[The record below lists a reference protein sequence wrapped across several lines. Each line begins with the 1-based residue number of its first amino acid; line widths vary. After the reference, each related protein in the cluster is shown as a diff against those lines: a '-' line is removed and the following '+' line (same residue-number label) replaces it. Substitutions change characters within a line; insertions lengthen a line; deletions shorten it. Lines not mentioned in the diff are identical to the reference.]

1 MSRISVT
8 RSVGALT
15 LAVALLT
22 TACGGPTLPA
32 LTDPTEI
39 VTAGL
44 GSVETARSVHVE
56 LTASGTIEANLTGQG
71 DGTSVRLDGT
81 SGAADV
87 DFANGKAHATFTAP
101 GFLLSG
107 ELIQI
112 GPTSYFKS
120 NLSGPLFIAQEA
132 TEALPVDPTDPMGL
146 LDDIGAVLTSEE
158 VERVKGEDVDCGG
171 KRCYSVVIELSSE
184 QIAALA
190 GPAIPSNLPLT
201 VGPIGL
207 SLTVLVERDT
217 QKLAGITA
225 VSNSE
230 QMGSVT
236 LTTTFS
242 KWDEPV
248 DITAP
253 PADQVDAGRPG

>member
-8 RSVGALT
+8 RSVGAFA
-15 LAVALLT
+15 LAAALLA
-22 TACGGPTLPA
+22 ACGGQTLPA

-39 VTAGL
+39 VAAGL
-44 GSVETARSVHVE
+44 RSIETARSVHVE
-56 LTASGTIEANLTGQG
+56 LAASGTIEASLTGQG
-71 DGTSVRLDGT
+71 TGTSVRLDGT

-87 DFANGKAHATFTAP
+87 DFANGKAHTTFTAP

-120 NLSGPLFIAQEA
+120 NLTGPRFISQDA
-132 TEALPVDPTDPMGL
+132 TAALPVDPADPMGL
-146 LDDIGAVLTSEE
+146 LGDVGTVLTSEE

-171 KRCYSVVIELSSE
+171 KRCYSVAIELSSE
-184 QIAALA
+184 QLAALI
-190 GPAIPSNLPLT
+190 GPAMPSVPPPA
-201 VGPIGL
+201 VGPISL
-207 SLTVLVERDT
+207 SLRILVERDT

-225 VSNSE
+225 VATMA

-236 LTTTFS
+236 LTATFS

-253 PADQVDAGRPG
+253 PADQVDAGSQG

>member
-1 MSRISVT
+1 MFRIPLT
-8 RSVGALT
+8 RSVGAFVLT
-15 LAVALLT
+15 AALVAA
-22 TACGGPTLPA
+22 ACGGPTLPA

-39 VTAGL
+39 VAAGL
-44 GSVETARSVHVE
+44 RSVETARSVHVE
-56 LTASGTIEANLTGQG
+56 LTASGTIEASLTGQS

-87 DFANGKAHATFTAP
+87 DFANGKAHSTFTAP

-132 TEALPVDPTDPMGL
+132 TEAFPVDPADPMSL
-146 LDDIGAVLTSEE
+146 LDDVGALLTSEE

-184 QIAALA
+184 QLAALA
-190 GPAIPSNLPLT
+190 GSAIPADLPLA
-201 VGPIGL
+201 VGPTSL
-207 SLTVLVERDT
+207 SLTMLVERDT
-217 QKLAGITA
+217 QKLSGITA
-225 VSNSE
+225 VGTTAK
-230 QMGSVT
+230 MGSVT
-236 LTTTFS
+236 LNATFS

-253 PADQVDAGRPG
+253 PADQVDAGTQG